1 MDQYFQLPGFR
12 LQQELMMHKQ
22 AKADNATIGLYDK
35 KTGALASQMTVTFDT
50 DRGDVALIDGKY
62 YRLGSDEFLK
72 MMDSNAANFDFRT
85 ITY

>member
-1 MDQYFQLPGFR
+1 
-12 LQQELMMHKQ
+12 
-22 AKADNATIGLYDK
+22 
-35 KTGALASQMTVTFDT
+35 MTVTFDT